1 MELQSKMVDTKQK
14 LKMADLQIENLKR
27 TITHSGISVFNTPS
41 IIQIPLI
48 SFCIRFSIVSISGL
62 TEHEIGTLPDETRVY
77 ESVGR
82 MFILSDKPTVTTRL
96 TEKQS
101 TCQEKVIFNQLQY
114 MLNILSEKLL
124 YQDAPIEY
132 ILVQK
137 YFVFASKIQKCAKQK
152 RVHYIYQQNQK
163 LCNTA
168 FASKIKNVQNQKSNE
183 WSLATL
189 T

>member
-1 MELQSKMVDTKQK
+1 MPINKRALENDVSKTINLFRLIIINLSSYLPNPFEAYEITKTTFQAKPPGSGPDLELKKAFMELQSKMVDTKQK

-114 MLNILSEKLL
+114 MLDIVSEI
-124 YQDAPIEY
+124 YTRTHPI
-132 ILVQK
+132 
-137 YFVFASKIQKCAKQK
+137 
-152 RVHYIYQQNQK
+152 
-163 LCNTA
+163 
-168 FASKIKNVQNQKSNE
+168 
-183 WSLATL
+183 
-189 T
+189 